1 MPKYNLHVLV
11 YGNLDIIV
19 NAENEKEVIDM
30 YLKQR
35 EELLKYKGGT
45 LQDDLDA
52 SYIVCVNSKLEC

>member
-1 MPKYNLHVLV
+1 MPKYNLHVPV

-35 EELLKYKGGT
+35 DELLKYKGGM

-52 SYIVCVNSKLEC
+52 SYIVCINQKLEC